1 MKQQMSDDGEAEDR
15 EEEVAAA
22 KEVCVADITHH
33 RRVLEAQSFLTL
45 YCLFMFRTRVGP
57 LYT

>member
-33 RRVLEAQSFLTL
+33 RRVL
-45 YCLFMFRTRVGP
+45 
-57 LYT
+57 